1 MSGSGVA
8 AALEAA
14 PLRSPVYKA
23 FHIVA
28 VLPGKVEEL
37 ASRQVGGLF
46 AEESFKP
53 PPDIRTPPGVESV
66 ASGCVPIVVK
76 CLEHLLRNGRNSP
89 SPLRQDSRYRQA
101 ARKDARERAPNSFRA
116 SPRSLYTGDPVLKSY
131 RPLFFLLNASAQ
143 SSRQSYRAASP
154 SGLCPL
160 SA

>member
-1 MSGSGVA
+1 MPGSGV

-14 PLRSPVYKA
+14 PLRGPIHEA

-89 SPLRQDSRYRQA
+89 SPLRQDARYRQA
-101 ARKDARERAPNSFRA
+101 ARKDARERAPNSHRVF
-116 SPRSLYTGDPVLKSY
+116 PRSPCTGDPFLKSY
-131 RPLFFLLNASAQ
+131 RPLFFLLNASAR
-143 SSRQSYRAASP
+143 SSKRPCHAS
-154 SGLCPL
+154 SLSALCPR